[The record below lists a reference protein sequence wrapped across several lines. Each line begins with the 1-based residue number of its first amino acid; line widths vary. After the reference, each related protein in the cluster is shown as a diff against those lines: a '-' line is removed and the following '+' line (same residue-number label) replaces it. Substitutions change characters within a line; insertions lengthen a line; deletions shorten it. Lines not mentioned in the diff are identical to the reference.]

1 MLDDLQQRGDILYGW
16 HDSDRALMTCFVRS
30 LTQHAHFI
38 DAGDGGYA
46 KAAAQLKAKWVSR
59 PQVDA

>member
-1 MLDDLQQRGDILYGW
+1 MLDDLEQRGDILYGL

-30 LTQHAHFI
+30 LTQHAHSI

-46 KAAAQLKAKWVSR
+46 EAAAQLKAKWVSR
-59 PQVDA
+59 P

>member
-1 MLDDLQQRGDILYGW
+1 
-16 HDSDRALMTCFVRS
+16 MTCFVRS

-46 KAAAQLKAKWVSR
+46 KAAAQLKAKKAAGRSAGVTL
-59 PQVDA
+59 PG